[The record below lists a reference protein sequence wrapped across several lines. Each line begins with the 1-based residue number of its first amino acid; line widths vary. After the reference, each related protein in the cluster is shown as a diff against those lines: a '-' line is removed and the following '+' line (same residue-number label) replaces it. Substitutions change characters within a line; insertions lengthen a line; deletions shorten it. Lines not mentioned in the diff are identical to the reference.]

1 MLSWWYGGLLPWCGL
16 GGGFGEVVVDWQWWV
31 YGFGYCVY
39 VGLLVVLVGLLGVS
53 AGGTMMQWLLVA

>member
-1 MLSWWYGGLLPWCGL
+1 M
-16 GGGFGEVVVDWQWWV
+16 GGGSGEVVINWQWWV

-39 VGLLVVLVGLLGVS
+39 VGLLVVLVGLLGLS